1 MALTLSDSEEDSFYD
16 GEDDEMSDDDV
27 CQPKP
32 TEDQQCH
39 EPKLNKHLQQLQNR
53 LGLKDLK
60 NKLAATQSSTLP
72 DPPVGNPEPLI
83 VVYNDPRKRKKLKT
97 KPMPSNSTNELGDN
111 LPEPEEFNL
120 IKAKHDVKKFTIKA
134 LKKSSKNQ
142 AQIALAVSL
151 GALPPKPMATNYKLL
166 QHSKKKEAARQKRL
180 KDNEHIFATKLR
192 LTNKKKGPRRD
203 KNKVVNFDA
212 RFGKY
217 GPGLKKQM
225 KDAKKKKN

>member
-1 MALTLSDSEEDSFYD
+1 MADTFSDSEEDSFFD
-16 GEDDEMSDDDV
+16 DEKDEMSDDDV
-27 CQPKP
+27 YQPKS

-60 NKLAATQSSTLP
+60 KKISSTESSTQP
-72 DPPVGNPEPLI
+72 NPPTGNPEPLI

-97 KPMPSNSTNELGDN
+97 KPMPSNTKNEQGDH

-151 GALPPKPMATNYKLL
+151 GALPPKPMATNYKVL

-180 KDNEHIFATKLR
+180 KDNEHIFATKLQ
-192 LTNKKKGPRRD
+192 LTNKKKGAKRN

-212 RFGKY
+212 KFGKY
-217 GPGLKKQM
+217 GPGLKTQM

>member
-1 MALTLSDSEEDSFYD
+1 
-16 GEDDEMSDDDV
+16 
-27 CQPKP
+27 
-32 TEDQQCH
+32 
-39 EPKLNKHLQQLQNR
+39 
-53 LGLKDLK
+53 
-60 NKLAATQSSTLP
+60 
-72 DPPVGNPEPLI
+72 
-83 VVYNDPRKRKKLKT
+83 
-97 KPMPSNSTNELGDN
+97 MPSNSTNELGDN